1 MKGTVLI
8 LYQSGVYDQ
17 SAKAIEDYMNVNYR
31 DYEVVAVDQD
41 RFSYLFSAKI
51 QRGLYKASARLLP
64 IFNNF
69 VGPIRIGSK
78 KDADDRVSSNST
90 QPKEVGEG
98 SEVKVKYRKIDNVL
112 KRFNPDVVLCL
123 SPKSHDKAI
132 KARKK
137 LGKNMPIYAMT
148 TDYCLDSDF
157 INALSD
163 GYFVQNQQV
172 AQDMLASGVESQK
185 ILIAGTCAK
194 HSDKTYDRVAVCQKY
209 DVDPTLPV
217 ILMIGGRYGCDYL
230 KDAFSALGEYYR
242 TVNLIVVTSG
252 SKSLKNYIKTYCKSK
267 GIDRNV
273 SLVDNLQDMQ
283 ELYSIARVLVTS
295 PTAGVTFEA
304 IANHLP
310 MVLIKPMNSIEKGNY
325 SYLTSQSLAYCGA
338 GKHQLLSSTLSLLND
353 EGEYAKAV
361 SRLDGRGEDV
371 TAMVCSILTDR
382 AYEHRQSIPQPI
394 EDDNTEENKND

>member
-17 SAKAIEDYMNVNYR
+17 SAKAIEDYISVNYR

-64 IFNNF
+64 IFNRF
-69 VGPIRIGSK
+69 VGPIRIGTK
-78 KDADDRVSSNST
+78 KDADVNGEDKST
-90 QPKEVGEG
+90 QPKEIDKEG
-98 SEVKVKYRKIDNVL
+98 EVKVKYRKIDNVL

-123 SPKSHDKAI
+123 SPKSHDKAL
-132 KARKK
+132 KARQK

-148 TDYCLDSDF
+148 TDYCMDYDF

-172 AQDMLASGVESQK
+172 LQAMLTSGVDSQK
-185 ILIAGTCAK
+185 ILVSGTPAK
-194 HSDKTYDRVAVCQKY
+194 RSDKTYDREIVCQKY
-209 DVDPTLPV
+209 GVDPTLPT
-217 ILMIGGRYGCDYL
+217 ILMVGGRYGCDYL
-230 KDAFSALGEYYR
+230 KDAFSTLGEYYR
-242 TVNLIVVTSG
+242 TVNIIVVTSG
-252 SKSLKNYIKTYCKSK
+252 SKSLKNYIKTYCSNK

-273 SLVDNLQDMQ
+273 SLVDNPQDMQ
-283 ELYSIARVLVTS
+283 ELYSITRVLITS

-304 IANHLP
+304 IANALP
-310 MVLIKPMNSIEKGNY
+310 MVLIKPMNNIEKGNY

-338 GKHQLLSSTLSLLND
+338 GKNQLLSSTLSLLND
-353 EGEYAKAV
+353 EEEYAQAV
-361 SRLDGRGEDV
+361 ARLDGRGEDS
-371 TAMVCSILTDR
+371 TSRVCATLTDR
-382 AYEHRQSIPQPI
+382 ASEHRQAMQKSIE
-394 EDDNTEENKND
+394 EDKTEENTDD

>member
-17 SAKAIEDYMNVNYR
+17 SAMAIEDYLRVNYR

-64 IFNNF
+64 IFNRF
-69 VGPIRIGSK
+69 VGPIRLFGTK
-78 KDADDRVSSNST
+78 
-90 QPKEVGEG
+90 KEVEDGAESTEAQPNEG
-98 SEVKVKYRKIDNVL
+98 DVKVKYRKIDNVL
-112 KRFNPDVVLCL
+112 KRFDPDVVLCL
-123 SPKSHDKAI
+123 SPKSHDKAL

-148 TDYCLDSDF
+148 TDYCLDFDF

-172 AQDMLASGVESQK
+172 AQAMLSAGVDSQK
-185 ILIAGTCAK
+185 ILVAGTPAK
-194 HSDKTYDRVAVCQKY
+194 HSQVTYDREATCQKY
-209 DVDPTLPV
+209 GVDQSLPV
-217 ILMIGGRYGCDYL
+217 ILMVGGRYGCDYL
-230 KDAFSALGEYYR
+230 KDAFSVLGEYYR

-252 SKSLKNYIKTYCKSK
+252 SKSLKNYIKTYCNNK
-267 GIDRNV
+267 GIDSNV
-273 SLVDNLQDMQ
+273 SLVDNVQDMQ
-283 ELYSIARVLVTS
+283 ELYSIAGVLVTS

-304 IANHLP
+304 IANRLP
-310 MVLIKPMNSIEKGNY
+310 MVLIKPMNNVEKGNY

-338 GKHQLLSSTLSLLND
+338 GKHQLISSVLSLLND
-353 EGEYAKAV
+353 EGEYDKAMA
-361 SRLDGRGEDV
+361 RLDGRGED
-371 TAMVCSILTDR
+371 TTSMVCSTLTDR
-382 AYEHRQSIPQPI
+382 AYEHRQTMQKPG
-394 EDDNTEENKND
+394 EDENTEENNND

>member
-1 MKGTVLI
+1 
-8 LYQSGVYDQ
+8 
-17 SAKAIEDYMNVNYR
+17 YR

-64 IFNNF
+64 IFNRF
-69 VGPIRIGSK
+69 VGPIRIGTK
-78 KDADDRVSSNST
+78 KDADLGGEDKST
-90 QPKEVGEG
+90 QPKQIDKDG
-98 SEVKVKYRKIDNVL
+98 EVKVKYRKIDNVL
-112 KRFNPDVVLCL
+112 KRFDPDVVLCL
-123 SPKSHDKAI
+123 SPKSHDKAL
-132 KARKK
+132 KARQK

-148 TDYCLDSDF
+148 TDYCMDYDF

-172 AQDMLASGVESQK
+172 SQALLASGIESQK
-185 ILIAGTCAK
+185 ILVAGTPAK
-194 HSDKTYDRVAVCQKY
+194 RSDKTYDRETVCRKY
-209 DVDPTLPV
+209 GVDPTLPT
-217 ILMIGGRYGCDYL
+217 ILMVGGRYGCDYL

-242 TVNLIVVTSG
+242 TVNIIVVTSG
-252 SKSLKNYIKTYCKSK
+252 SKSLKNYIKTYCGNK

-273 SLVDNLQDMQ
+273 SLVDNPQDMQ
-283 ELYSIARVLVTS
+283 ELYSITRVLVTS

-304 IANHLP
+304 IANALP
-310 MVLIKPMNSIEKGNY
+310 MVLIKPMNNIEKGNY

-361 SRLDGRGEDV
+361 ARLDGRGEDS
-371 TAMVCSILTDR
+371 TPKVCATLTDR
-382 AYEHRQSIPQPI
+382 ASEHRQAMQQSTQ
-394 EDDNTEENKND
+394 EDKTEGNRND